1 MTTLRLLAVGAVAVT
16 LVAIGDRVERSPGF
30 WRLRFAVQRS
40 AEHMPSTLAIPP
52 RLLASGNAMLSLS
65 LAPEDLHG
73 SRRGLLAH
81 PEERGRQWERFAYV
95 TFAEGGRVRFASGV
109 GVRVHGGKSRSASEV
124 KSFRLY
130 FRRTYGE
137 RGFPSALLFGGADTP
152 LSTLIV
158 HNDVRQ
164 DPGGRTWRLV
174 NPLAYDI
181 ATSVGAIAPRTLP
194 ATLILNGES
203 QGLYVLTERPGLD
216 LLEQRFGH
224 RDFTLATPQDERQMY
239 NWAVAAPGLSET
251 QAAERVDVDHL
262 TRWFLTLLFCGT
274 TDVFQGHMARDDRAA
289 RPRWFWLTW
298 DLDHSFMD
306 FYARAPE
313 PWQIDTFAVVMRKA
327 EVRSQLLTRL
337 IETDPAYR
345 ARLLDGISE
354 MLNHRV
360 RPAFLAERLDHYE
373 SLALRHGVTDLAYQ
387 QRVREYLARRPDAL
401 RAQAAARLGAEAAVE
416 VTLSGGTDS
425 RWVVDG
431 FPAAGEYRGH
441 YFPGQAIRVTATG
454 TGSSRWFVNGAE
466 HGSAGRPLTLTVRAP
481 TVIERR

>member
-109 GVRVHGGKSRSASEV
+109 GVRVHGGKSRSVSEV

-137 RGFPSALLFGGADTP
+137 GGFPSRLLFDGTDRP
-152 LSTLIV
+152 LPTLIV
-158 HNDVRQ
+158 HNDLRQ
-164 DPGGRTWRLV
+164 DPDERTWRLL

-181 ATSVGAIAPRTLP
+181 ATAVGAIAPRTLP
-194 ATLILNGES
+194 ATLVLNGES
-203 QGLYVLTERPGLD
+203 QGLYVLTERSGLD
-216 LLEQRFGH
+216 LLEHRFGH
-224 RDFTLATPQDERQMY
+224 RDFTFATEQDERQIY
-239 NWAVAAPGLSET
+239 DWAATAPGLTEA
-251 QAAERVDVDHL
+251 QASQRVDVDHL

-274 TDVFQGHMARDDRAA
+274 TDVFQGHMARDERAA

-306 FYARAPE
+306 FYARAPQ
-313 PWQIDTFAVVMRKA
+313 PWQVDTFADVMWKA
-327 EVRSQLLTRL
+327 DVRSQLLTRL
-337 IETDPAYR
+337 VETDPAYR
-345 ARLLDGISE
+345 NRLLDGISE

-373 SLALRHGVTDLAYQ
+373 SLALRHGVADLAYQ

-401 RAQAAARLGAEAAVE
+401 RAQAAARLGAAAAVE
-416 VTLSGGTDS
+416 VTLRGGQDT
-425 RWVVDG
+425 RWMVDG
-431 FPAAGEYRGH
+431 FPVAGEYRGQ
-441 YFPGQAIRVTATG
+441 YFPGQAIQVAAAG
-454 TGSSRWFVNGAE
+454 DESLRWFVNGADQ
-466 HGSAGRPLTLTVRAP
+466 GQAVGPLTLTVRAP